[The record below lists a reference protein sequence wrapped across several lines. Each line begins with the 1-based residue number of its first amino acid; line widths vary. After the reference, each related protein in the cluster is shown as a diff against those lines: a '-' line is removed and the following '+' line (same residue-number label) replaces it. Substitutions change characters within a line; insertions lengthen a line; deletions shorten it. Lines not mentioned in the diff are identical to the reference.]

1 MILLASFY
9 FASYMLDEIPRLLIA
24 TPMAAFFLWGHAAKI
39 LYIFLRDYTEIPYHL
54 NILASP
60 MKEQLRAEEI
70 AASNSYKNKFFILG
84 LSGAQC
90 IVIIIGCLLCGISYL
105 DSLVEAVLRVLIS
118 IVELL
123 PLLLVLPLYR
133 IQAMF
138 PYFPTPVARVP
149 SLHFHFDSN
158 LFPSKKIG
166 TSTVWRIDIAMV
178 QLPLHRTGGHYA
190 LYIVCAGSSWCSQL
204 LCRHLHVPLR
214 SEPPHS

>member
-1 MILLASFY
+1 MIMLASFY

-90 IVIIIGCLLCGISYL
+90 IVIILGCLLLGISYL
-105 DSLVEAVLRVLIS
+105 DSLVEAVVAVLIS
-118 IVELL
+118 LLELL

-138 PYFPTPVARVP
+138 PYSKPLWHGYLT
-149 SLHFHFDSN
+149 LHFLFDSN
-158 LFPSKKIG
+158 LFPFGKNRDFNC
-166 TSTVWRIDIAMV
+166 VAD
-178 QLPLHRTGGHYA
+178 
-190 LYIVCAGSSWCSQL
+190 
-204 LCRHLHVPLR
+204 
-214 SEPPHS
+214 